1 MKTLALIFGLTGL
14 LVAASVTDAQSG
26 YEAFGRRGR
35 RGWDDQSQKQT
46 STKPAT
52 KAADP
57 ADAKGGAVPE
67 VDKDEVIRRGN
78 LEEYVDGES
87 KFSNEYGDHIAQ
99 IASTPANDNEKW
111 FISVIA
117 KKPCPAC
124 DALRAAWYGQDETLR
139 AYAKPELPRES
150 WAHFTWYNYDD
161 PYQKWR
167 WTKTPQNP
175 NPIEITAFP
184 TVVVQP
190 PRSKAYGN
198 PQTVVLKYVWDG
210 DSAKLAQAIN
220 GSIRAYVD
228 TLHKKNELNAIEGS
242 ESRVAGG
249 GFQSLDD
256 GAMYCQLDP
265 SDLVATEPSSIKGI
279 GQQQIPPLVLPNDQ
293 PLTPR
298 DERRQDR
305 MMSARPHIL
314 IVTDEELVSSK
325 EQDDVLKST
334 VDAIQPA
341 APVKVY
347 RKDIKDVPKRL
358 GVKPEEVPVVMLVE
372 GDDIIEKRQV
382 PRVNAGF
389 GGPFL
394 AIWSGVGSLINFVV
408 WFISSIC
415 SMLVLLF
422 IAVVSVKTLQHFEVL
437 PKPLWGGAKPTPP
450 SGTAS

>member
-1 MKTLALIFGLTGL
+1 
-14 LVAASVTDAQSG
+14 
-26 YEAFGRRGR
+26 
-35 RGWDDQSQKQT
+35 
-46 STKPAT
+46 
-52 KAADP
+52 
-57 ADAKGGAVPE
+57 
-67 VDKDEVIRRGN
+67 
-78 LEEYVDGES
+78 
-87 KFSNEYGDHIAQ
+87 
-99 IASTPANDNEKW
+99 
-111 FISVIA
+111 
-117 KKPCPAC
+117 
-124 DALRAAWYGQDETLR
+124 
-139 AYAKPELPRES
+139 
-150 WAHFTWYNYDD
+150 
-161 PYQKWR
+161 
-167 WTKTPQNP
+167 
-175 NPIEITAFP
+175 
-184 TVVVQP
+184 
-190 PRSKAYGN
+190 
-198 PQTVVLKYVWDG
+198 
-210 DSAKLAQAIN
+210 
-220 GSIRAYVD
+220 
-228 TLHKKNELNAIEGS
+228 
-242 ESRVAGG
+242 
-249 GFQSLDD
+249 
-256 GAMYCQLDP
+256 
-265 SDLVATEPSSIKGI
+265 
-279 GQQQIPPLVLPNDQ
+279 
-293 PLTPR
+293 
-298 DERRQDR
+298 
-305 MMSARPHIL
+305 MSARPHIL